1 MDKCS
6 ENILLSICIPTYNRG
21 EILDKTIQGYVTD
34 QVFDERVELVISDNC
49 STDNTRSIVE
59 KYMRIYKNIKYNCN
73 DENIIDAN
81 FIKVLSLGRGKYLKL
96 MNDTVTLNSGV
107 LKSMLDI
114 IILNMKD
121 LKPIFFYQNI
131 SFLNSNKILCC
142 STLNE
147 LVSNVSF
154 YIGWITNF
162 GVWREDFE
170 LLENKDRLIHLHFIQ
185 TDLTIRLL
193 NRNKCMIIYFA
204 DYYKVANLINKGGY
218 NLFHIFGLNYL
229 AIFEEYLKLN
239 ILKKKIFRVE
249 KYRLFRYFLI
259 GWYRTLILFKDKRF
273 AFEKRDAIKILLRNY
288 RYCPYFYL
296 GIIYLYSGDK
306 IIKKIKRYLFPI

>member
-6 ENILLSICIPTYNRG
+6 ENMLLSICIPTYNRG

-81 FIKVLSLGRGKYLKL
+81 LIKVLRSRRGKYLKL

-121 LKPIFFYQNI
+121 
-131 SFLNSNKILCC
+131 
-142 STLNE
+142 
-147 LVSNVSF
+147 
-154 YIGWITNF
+154 
-162 GVWREDFE
+162 
-170 LLENKDRLIHLHFIQ
+170 
-185 TDLTIRLL
+185 
-193 NRNKCMIIYFA
+193 
-204 DYYKVANLINKGGY
+204 
-218 NLFHIFGLNYL
+218 
-229 AIFEEYLKLN
+229 
-239 ILKKKIFRVE
+239 
-249 KYRLFRYFLI
+249 
-259 GWYRTLILFKDKRF
+259 
-273 AFEKRDAIKILLRNY
+273 
-288 RYCPYFYL
+288 
-296 GIIYLYSGDK
+296 
-306 IIKKIKRYLFPI
+306 

>member
-59 KYMRIYKNIKYNCN
+59 KYMRIYKNIIYNCN
-73 DENIIDAN
+73 DENIIDVN

-114 IILNMKD
+114 ISLNMKD

-162 GVWREDFE
+162 GVWREDYE
-170 LLENKDRLIHLHFIQ
+170 LLENKDRIVHLNFIQ

-193 NRNKCMIIYFA
+193 ISHKCIIIHFA
-204 DYYKVANLINKGGY
+204 DYYNVAELTNKGGY
-218 NLFHIFGLNYL
+218 NLFHTFGVNYL
-229 AIFEEYLKLN
+229 KIFEEYLKSN
-239 ILKKKIFRVE
+239 ILKKKIFRIE

-259 GWYRTLILFKDKRF
+259 GWYRTLILFKDKRY